1 MLIICEY
8 TLKSN
13 EIVCKVTIFFE
24 YTQVYSK
31 KYSFFCTYTFFFVPL
46 QSQTCAEGCLHI
58 IGEGSRHMKGVY

>member
-24 YTQVYSK
+24 YTQEDSK
-31 KYSFFCTYTFFFVPL
+31 KYFFFCTYTFFFVPL
-46 QSQTCAEGCLHI
+46 QPQIRA
-58 IGEGSRHMKGVY
+58 IGLADI